1 VCTYPEALAE
11 TVTGRVNLDK
21 QSLHLHRGDAMKQ
34 TDLVAWLEEH
44 NFVRVEFVYEPGQYS
59 VRGGLVDIFSY
70 AESRPYRV
78 DFFGDEIDSIRRF
91 NISSQLSHDKTD
103 EVEIVPNMNST
114 DVEKV
119 SLVRFAGDATCW
131 FYDADF
137 VLKRVNDLRRRLLGE
152 MEEPSKIDTLM
163 TSRNGLLK
171 DMAEG
176 RMFLLRDNL
185 KERVADV
192 TVTFSTTPQPKFN
205 KNFEVLADDLS
216 DSMRST
222 CLYMGIF
229 GLLTLLFILTFYLF
243 GDSRFPY
250 SKELHCRLEPTR
262 DYYAETSLG
271 QLTEALSAGDEAAL
285 ALVKKTIMPQLV
297 LLRYSDSM
305 ERVFYSQLL
314 RQEGETLVPVTD
326 IFVSKTKKD

>member
-1 VCTYPEALAE
+1 MWYFFN
-11 TVTGRVNLDK
+11 RKNM
-21 QSLHLHRGDAMKQ
+21 QSINEMI
-34 TDLVAWLEEH
+34 
-44 NFVRVEFVYEPGQYS
+44 Y
-59 VRGGLVDIFSY
+59 
-70 AESRPYRV
+70 SRP
-78 DFFGDEIDSIRRF
+78 EIRRS
-91 NISSQLSHDKTD
+91 IKPLWSAWA
-103 EVEIVPNMNST
+103 
-114 DVEKV
+114 
-119 SLVRFAGDATCW
+119 LVLICAIFAAV
-131 FYDADF
+131 YF
-137 VLKRVNDLRRRLLGE
+137 V
-152 MEEPSKIDTLM
+152 
-163 TSRNGLLK
+163 
-171 DMAEG
+171 
-176 RMFLLRDNL
+176 
-185 KERVADV
+185 
-192 TVTFSTTPQPKFN
+192 
-205 KNFEVLADDLS
+205 ADDLS

-326 IFVSKTKKD
+326 IFVSKTNKD